1 MVIPIITLQYL
12 NNTNELLVLP
22 VSNPYDYPDI
32 LIIIIRTAGYRFPDA
47 DRMQTKKPCMISI
60 HAGPYMAGTVY
71 FIYFRCAYLDV
82 LISVSAW
89 LAVFEPGHHL
99 VCEAPV
105 VWLQDD
111 IFGLGP
117 ECAAELFVI
126 HLDLVVT
133 IEVTIESCEDVGG
146 AAPGLGFVVADV
158 LDLEADFFG
167 DFALDGLFEGLAN
180 LSEACDQCIV
190 GRIVVA

>member
-1 MVIPIITLQYL
+1 MQGHIWQ
-12 NNTNELLVLP
+12 VLC
-22 VSNPYDYPDI
+22 I
-32 LIIIIRTAGYRFPDA
+32 L
-47 DRMQTKKPCMISI
+47 SI
-60 HAGPYMAGTVY
+60 LD
-71 FIYFRCAYLDV
+71 LDV

-111 IFGLGP
+111 VFWLGP
-117 ECAAELFVI
+117 ECATELFMV

-133 IEVTIESCEDVGG
+133 IEVTIESGEDVGG

-180 LSEACDQCIV
+180 LGEARNQCV
-190 GRIVVA
+190 VRRIVMA